1 MHDQWDR
8 LTCGPMHT
16 AKTCS
21 GHSWRVLHWR
31 RHEEG
36 QDMIA
41 TRRTSWRAL
50 KKKIGINDMQCSDD
64 RIRTTTRRITHET
77 TLSATETVKQVVQ
90 AGRVPLGKWQ
100 THLFELLLE

>member
-1 MHDQWDR
+1 MGQVDLWTD
-8 LTCGPMHT
+8 
-16 AKTCS
+16 A
-21 GHSWRVLHWR
+21 HSENVLR
-31 RHEEG
+31 PQLEGFALEEARG
-36 QDMIA
+36 G
-41 TRRTSWRAL
+41 TRYDCHPKDILESSE
-50 KKKIGINDMQCSDD
+50 KKIGINDMQCSDD